1 MRIRIAIALF
11 VLLGL
16 CSVASMKSP
25 DPTRAIVIADG
36 SPLPCWPP
44 GGMCSAQ
51 K

>member
-1 MRIRIAIALF
+1 MRIRFAIALF

-16 CSVASMKSP
+16 CSVASMKSSTEP
-25 DPTRAIVIADG
+25 GPIVVADG

-44 GGMCSAQ
+44 GSICGVQ